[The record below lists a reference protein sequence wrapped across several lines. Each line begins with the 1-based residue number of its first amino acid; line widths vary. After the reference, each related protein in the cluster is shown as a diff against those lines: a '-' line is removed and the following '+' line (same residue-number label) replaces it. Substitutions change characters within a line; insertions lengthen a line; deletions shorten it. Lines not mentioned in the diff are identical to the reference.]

1 MNTAEYIGRL
11 VTEPML
17 NRKVNMEEE
26 HYWSRIRI
34 AVPRKFKKDRE
45 KETDFFNCLFFDQA
59 AKYLCQYAKKGG
71 RIYVRGENREN
82 NYEKDGVK
90 NIRTE
95 YPESLFVIFTG
106 FHMPEKIMRGNLKVQ
121 SEKIIELIIKE
132 LKEKNYG
139 YAMNCENLLNML
151 FVLLQRE
158 RNAQDEEKISSEIR
172 KKNCEKVNRYVQKHY
187 LDSPQMEFLATKFGY
202 SGNTQMLRRDFLRF
216 FGRTP
221 TEIIKTKRI
230 EEAKRLLETTNE
242 GNKEI
247 AEKLGYNSDS
257 YFGMDFKKST
267 GMTPATYR
275 KKKKKE
281 KIEKIMKGDYQMELK
296 DYLA

>member
-1 MNTAEYIGRL
+1 MNDKLTIQNIW
-11 VTEPML
+11 L
-17 NRKVNMEEE
+17 NRKKTEAVFLKEGEAVFVLFQRGRGNITLLDDEIFMEE
-26 HYWSRIRI
+26 
-34 AVPRKFKKDRE
+34 
-45 KETDFFNCLFFDQA
+45 KE
-59 AKYLCQYAKKGG
+59 YAM
-71 RIYVRGENREN
+71 IQQT
-82 NYEKDGVK
+82 GVI

-95 YPESLFVIFTG
+95 YPESLFVVFTG
-106 FHMPEKIMRGNLKVQ
+106 FEIPEKIMRGNLKVQ
-121 SEKIIELIIKE
+121 SEKIMELIRKE

-139 YAMNCENLLNML
+139 YAMNCENLVNML

-158 RNAQDEEKISSEIR
+158 RNAQDEEKMSNEIR

-187 LDSPQMEFLATKFGY
+187 LDSPQMEFLAKKFGY

-267 GMTPATYR
+267 GMTPAAYR